1 MTNNA
6 ADRPTDDRWLDVL
19 AGRAE
24 AHDRATHQA
33 AQARAHIAQQVAADQ
48 AAPVDEQRTKRLL
61 NLMQAQAEQR
71 SRAQAAAAP
80 AAAPAVAASATAA
93 AGPLARLLAWLNPAQ
108 GGGLRAA
115 GAAAAVMGLAVV
127 LVTTLK
133 PAGDDDH
140 TQMKGLPPITEPI
153 TAPGLQGGGAS
164 GALVV
169 VGKEPLARALA
180 LQASLQGQGVSAE
193 VFPLGDR
200 ARLDASVPADRQA
213 AVRQALA
220 GQGITWGGGSQ
231 LSLEFRSAP

>member
-48 AAPVDEQRTKRLL
+48 AVPVDEQRTKRLL

-71 SRAQAAAAP
+71 SRAQA

-153 TAPGLQGGGAS
+153 TAPGLQGGGAN

-169 VGKEPLARALA
+169 VGKEPLSRALA

>member
-48 AAPVDEQRTKRLL
+48 AVPVDEQRTKRLL

-80 AAAPAVAASATAA
+80 AVAASATTA

>member
-1 MTNNA
+1 MNT
-6 ADRPTDDRWLDVL
+6 PTDHTHSSADDPWLEVL

-24 AHDRATHQA
+24 PHDHATRQA
-33 AQARAHIAQQVAADQ
+33 AQARAHIARQVAADQ
-48 AAPVDEQRTKRLL
+48 ATPVDEQRTKRLL

-71 SRAQAAAAP
+71 NRAQATATP
-80 AAAPAVAASATAA
+80 VATP
-93 AGPLARLLAWLNPAQ
+93 GPLARLLAWLNPAQ

-133 PAGDDDH
+133 PSGDDDH
-140 TQMKGLPPITEPI
+140 TQMKGLPPIS
-153 TAPGLQGGGAS
+153 APGMQGGAS
-164 GALVV
+164 GALAVI
-169 VGKEPLARALA
+169 GGEPLARALA

-200 ARLDASVPADRQA
+200 ARLDATVPAERQA
-213 AVRQALA
+213 AVRQSLA
-220 GQGITWGGGSQ
+220 GQGITWAGGSQ

>member
-24 AHDRATHQA
+24 AHDRPTRQA

-48 AAPVDEQRTKRLL
+48 AVPVDEQRTKRLL

-80 AAAPAVAASATAA
+80 AVAASATAA
-93 AGPLARLLAWLNPAQ
+93 SGPLARLLAWLNPAQ

-169 VGKEPLARALA
+169 VGKEPLSRALA

-200 ARLDASVPADRQA
+200 ARLDASVPADRQT

-220 GQGITWGGGSQ
+220 GQGINWGGGSQ

>member
-48 AAPVDEQRTKRLL
+48 AVPVDEQRTKRLL

-71 SRAQAAAAP
+71 SRAQA

-169 VGKEPLARALA
+169 VGKEPLSRALA

>member
-1 MTNNA
+1 MT
-6 ADRPTDDRWLDVL
+6 DKTTDDRWLEVL

-24 AHDRATHQA
+24 PHDHATRQA

-48 AAPVDEQRTKRLL
+48 AASVDEQRTKRLL

-71 SRAQAAAAP
+71 NRAQAAATP
-80 AAAPAVAASATAA
+80 AAAP
-93 AGPLARLLAWLNPAQ
+93 GPLARLLAWLNPAQ

-133 PAGDDDH
+133 PSGDDDH
-140 TQMKGLPPITEPI
+140 TQMKGLPPSS
-153 TAPGLQGGGAS
+153 APGMQGGGAS
-164 GALVV
+164 AALTVI
-169 VGKEPLARALA
+169 GGEPLARALA

-193 VFPLGDR
+193 VFPMGDR
-200 ARLDASVPADRQA
+200 ARLDAAVPTERQA
-213 AVRQALA
+213 AVRQSLA
-220 GQGITWGGGSQ
+220 GQGINWAGGSQ

>member
-71 SRAQAAAAP
+71 SRAQA

-169 VGKEPLARALA
+169 VGKEPLSRALA